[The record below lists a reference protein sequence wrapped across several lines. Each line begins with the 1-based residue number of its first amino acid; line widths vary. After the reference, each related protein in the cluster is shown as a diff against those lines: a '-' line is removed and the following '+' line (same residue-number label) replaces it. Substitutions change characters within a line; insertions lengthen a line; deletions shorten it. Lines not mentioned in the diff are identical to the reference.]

1 MSYLSYLPFS
11 MTFVSNDKLHKRCAP
26 LFLATCGRMHD
37 AIMLSASPSTSGTAM
52 TIELKMLRSR
62 HHSWNGAKRARLA
75 CRKRI
80 ATTPSSYVRSWNV
93 AISGSI

>member
-37 AIMLSASPSTSGTAM
+37 AIMLSASPSTPGTAM
-52 TIELKMLRSR
+52 TIELKMLALS
-62 HHSWNGAKRARLA
+62 
-75 CRKRI
+75 
-80 ATTPSSYVRSWNV
+80 PSFLEWCKTCSPRMP
-93 AISGSI
+93 